1 MSTLE
6 DLIYHYD
13 NLGIGSDLNAVIFA
27 YLKGYPLVINRD
39 VFPFRFDCFDCDVDL
54 GKLCLGMEEIQ
65 LQEKTLGPSK
75 LDVYKHLNFM
85 LGMAGLLP
93 LGRSVYSCRLREDN
107 LLKIT
112 TNNSRMNQIKP
123 DRLYVFNDENILG
136 LPEPIESLNKG
147 MFKVFDWIDA
157 VSCTTH
163 PHQYFETG
171 DNFIREIYFYP
182 TERLDGNHP
191 NKKDLVAISYL
202 SEEQLRDYEYS
213 DTYAKF
219 KVLSIMK
226 EAGIKGARN
235 GRDMLDKAKYK
246 HYALKVQPYKREVIS
261 LQKSLYDDIED
272 VEFMYQSEED
282 ILQEI
287 SIEKP
292 RYVHHL
298 NSTMAEHGNS

>member
-1 MSTLE
+1 LNKLE
-6 DLIYHYD
+6 DHIYHYD
-13 NLGIGSDLNAVIFA
+13 NLVIGSGLNAVIFA
-27 YLKGYPLVINRD
+27 YLKGYPLVTNRD
-39 VFPFRFDCFDCDVDL
+39 VFPFRFDCFDYGVDL
-54 GKLCLGMEEIQ
+54 DKLCLGLEEIQ

-75 LDVYKHLNFM
+75 LDVYKHISFV
-85 LGMAGLLP
+85 LGLAGLLP

-112 TNNSRMNQIKP
+112 TNNSRMIQIKFGQ
-123 DRLYVFNDENILG
+123 LHVFNDENVLG

-157 VSCTTH
+157 TSCTTH
-163 PHQYFETG
+163 PHQYFETE

-202 SEEQLRDYEYS
+202 SEEQLKDYEYS

-219 KVLSIMK
+219 KVLNIMK

-235 GRDMLDKAKYK
+235 GRDMLDKTKYK
-246 HYALKVQPYKREVIS
+246 HYALKVQPYKREVVS
-261 LQKSLYDDIED
+261 LQKNLYDDIED
-272 VEFMYQSEED
+272 IEFMYQSEED
-282 ILQEI
+282 ILQSVEI
-287 SIEKP
+287 EP
-292 RYVHHL
+292 HFVHHL
-298 NSTMAEHGNS
+298 NSTMAEHGSP

>member
-1 MSTLE
+1 MNKLE
-6 DLIYHYD
+6 DHIYHYD
-13 NLGIGSDLNAVIFA
+13 NLVIGSGLNAVIFA
-27 YLKGYPLVINRD
+27 YLKGYPLVTNRD
-39 VFPFRFDCFDCDVDL
+39 VFPFRFDCFDYGVDL
-54 GKLCLGMEEIQ
+54 DKLCLGLEEIQ

-75 LDVYKHLNFM
+75 LDVYKHISFV
-85 LGMAGLLP
+85 LGLAGLLP

-112 TNNSRMNQIKP
+112 TNNSRMIQIKFGQ
-123 DRLYVFNDENILG
+123 LHVFNDENVLG

-157 VSCTTH
+157 TSCTTH
-163 PHQYFETG
+163 PHQYFETE

-202 SEEQLRDYEYS
+202 SEEQLKDYEYS

-219 KVLSIMK
+219 KVLNIMK

-235 GRDMLDKAKYK
+235 GRDMLDKTKYK
-246 HYALKVQPYKREVIS
+246 HYALKVQPYKREVVS
-261 LQKSLYDDIED
+261 LQKNLYDDIED
-272 VEFMYQSEED
+272 IEFMYQSEED
-282 ILQEI
+282 ILQSVEI
-287 SIEKP
+287 EP
-292 RYVHHL
+292 HFVHHL
-298 NSTMAEHGNS
+298 NSTMAEHGSP